1 MNISN
6 FPTAVDVTLHRYNH
20 MDNRLW
26 TQIKN
31 ELDYVDINET
41 SVVVSISQLRSLLDD
56 NYISLINQ
64 IKSTGAES
72 LHKKVSSPYF
82 LYMMC
87 IDMPNLQL
95 VKFNLSYDKK
105 FTRLLENDGNKVLK
119 FDFKVLAITIR
130 LSEVFETEDLHLL
143 NPVLESLKILE
154 HDVPYARLQAIDL
167 IDTLDA
173 WVENEMEYDLEEGA
187 PDAVPLVTTLMDLI
201 DMKTEGDNPIALI
214 VTDY

>member
-31 ELDYVDINET
+31 ELDYVDLNET

-95 VKFNLSYDKK
+95 VNFLS
-105 FTRLLENDGNKVLK
+105 
-119 FDFKVLAITIR
+119 
-130 LSEVFETEDLHLL
+130 
-143 NPVLESLKILE
+143 
-154 HDVPYARLQAIDL
+154 
-167 IDTLDA
+167 
-173 WVENEMEYDLEEGA
+173 
-187 PDAVPLVTTLMDLI
+187 
-201 DMKTEGDNPIALI
+201 
-214 VTDY
+214 

>member
-1 MNISN
+1 
-6 FPTAVDVTLHRYNH
+6 
-20 MDNRLW
+20 
-26 TQIKN
+26 
-31 ELDYVDINET
+31 
-41 SVVVSISQLRSLLDD
+41 
-56 NYISLINQ
+56 
-64 IKSTGAES
+64 
-72 LHKKVSSPYF
+72 
-82 LYMMC
+82 MMC

-130 LSEVFETEDLHLL
+130 LSDVFETEDLHLL